1 MRARTIN
8 GLLAFWLYL
17 SVFLWHHTRF
27 QLENDWLVAFGV
39 MFVAM
44 VAIAV
49 APRARY
55 LTVALG
61 AWLVATA
68 LLTLPSGAAFTSIHN
83 LVVGVALCGFA
94 LVRDAGRPRFKPYEG
109 PAEPYGPS
117 VDTVISSA
125 HA

>member
-17 SVFLWHHTRF
+17 SAFMWHHTRF
-27 QLENDWLVAFGV
+27 QVENSWLVAFGV

-44 VAIAV
+44 IAIAV
-49 APRARY
+49 SPRARY
-55 LTVALG
+55 LNAALG
-61 AWLVATA
+61 AWLAATA
-68 LLTLPSGAAFTSIHN
+68 LLTLPSGLFTSIHN
-83 LVVGVALCGFA
+83 LIVGVALSGFA
-94 LVRDAGRPRFKPYEG
+94 LMPEVGRPRPKPYEG

-117 VDTVISSA
+117 TDITTISPA